1 MLSKLVGKTKNA
13 DYKQTFGGT
22 EGKKMQDFSTWKKGG
37 VASTFLVC

>member
-1 MLSKLVGKTKNA
+1 MFSKLVGKTKNA

-22 EGKKMQDFSTWKKGG
+22 EGKKMQDLSTRKKGG